1 MKGIIRSLMAWWQ
14 SKCSDPLPPIR
25 MPVMSPTLAGVRSP
39 DVLASRALLLAAV
52 SVPRRPPVSR
62 VAPSTSA
69 SRWRALEEGMSM
81 LPAAMLL
88 ASYSCDGAA
97 ADEGSF
103 GLRDAA
109 PVASG
114 GGFDGG
120 GASGNWDSGGSDPAS
135 SFSSD

>member
-1 MKGIIRSLMAWWQ
+1 MPAVAVARS
-14 SKCSDPLPPIR
+14 PE
-25 MPVMSPTLAGVRSP
+25 PTLVGVRSP
-39 DVLASRALLLAAV
+39 DVLASRALLQAAV
-52 SVPRRPPVSR
+52 AVPRRAHVSRAAPVS
-62 VAPSTSA
+62 TA
-69 SRWRALEEGMSM
+69 SRASVGDEGMSM

-109 PVASG
+109 PVAGG

-120 GASGNWDSGGSDPAS
+120 GASGNWDSGGSDATS